1 MLLGPKGSYNW
12 PKFYVQTDNSWTPGS
27 LTWYTNR
34 PVGKNTIAEY
44 MKKIMEAGGI
54 EGFYRNHSLRKT
66 TATRLFEK
74 GLDPQ
79 LIQEQTGHKSNAIM
93 LYKQSSL
100 NMKKKVSDMLN
111 VLPREME
118 AIRQKE
124 NVMLDREEQFEM
136 ADKLKND
143 NSVDKC
149 EESEVKEK
157 NTNADKK
164 PAVMPK
170 VKTESKP
177 EVVVDK
183 KGLDVHVPVS
193 ELGLNNLQGLVNI
206 HFHIYNG
213 PKWSLD

>member
-1 MLLGPKGSYNW
+1 
-12 PKFYVQTDNSWTPGS
+12 
-27 LTWYTNR
+27 
-34 PVGKNTIAEY
+34 
-44 MKKIMEAGGI
+44 
-54 EGFYRNHSLRKT
+54 
-66 TATRLFEK
+66 
-74 GLDPQ
+74 
-79 LIQEQTGHKSNAIM
+79 
-93 LYKQSSL
+93 
-100 NMKKKVSDMLN
+100 
-111 VLPREME
+111 
-118 AIRQKE
+118 
-124 NVMLDREEQFEM
+124 MLDREEQFEM

-183 KGLDVHVPVS
+183 KGLDIHVPVS
-193 ELGLNNLQGLVNI
+193 ELGLNNLRGLVNI
-206 HFHIYNG
+206 YFHIYNG